1 MSKLACNIV
10 LYRPD
15 PDMLAT
21 NFRYWQIEVL
31 LHQAEA
37 LITRCLRDFRI
48 YSSLDFQ
55 WHQFEAD
62 LEAQEIKLGLFNQP
76 VTKDIFDREVAAP
89 RSEYISPDIA
99 LEPPEE
105 PEESEILTLVEPI
118 EAKSEEEPVIK
129 TSLELRTEALQRK
142 KELAAPGRP
151 FALDEQRDLALK
163 RLCRDY
169 EEAVNRACVAE
180 EGLKKLYDQAGVSSP
195 LPSEAETLGTSITNL
210 AIWIRNASE
219 WLVEYHQMEQP
230 FTRAISVRSLLNRNS
245 WALLKHSRDN
255 YSLKLQ
261 VPADLFRGHYNCHL
275 RGIAAALVGEAGTVP
290 WSIILRLPDEAL
302 YERAGQSEDVDQS
315 SRATCLLGRVE
326 SRRSPRPPEVC
337 GVTTLLNAS
346 PVGRS
351 TPGGMWSL
359 DIIKPVGANSES
371 FHHIEDIVL
380 EIYAVGIPQK
390 ITS

>member
-1 MSKLACNIV
+1 
-10 LYRPD
+10 
-15 PDMLAT
+15 MLAT
-21 NFRYWQIEVL
+21 NFRYWQIEGL

-48 YSSLDFQ
+48 YCSLDSQ

-76 VTKDIFDREVAAP
+76 VTRDIFDREVAAP
-89 RSEYISPDIA
+89 QSEYISPDVA
-99 LEPPEE
+99 AEPQ
-105 PEESEILTLVEPI
+105 EESEIVTLVEAI
-118 EAKSEEEPVIK
+118 EAKSEEAPAVK

-142 KELAAPGRP
+142 RELAAPGRP

-180 EGLKKLYDQAGVSSP
+180 EGLKKLYDQTGVSSP

-219 WLVEYHQMEQP
+219 WLAEYHQMEQP
-230 FTRAISVRSLLNRNS
+230 FTRAVSVRSLLNRNS

-302 YERAGQSEDVDQS
+302 YERAGQSMEVDQS
-315 SRATCLLGRVE
+315 NRATCLLGRVE
-326 SRRSPRPPEVC
+326 SRRSHRSPEVC
-337 GVTTLLNAS
+337 GATTLLNAS

-359 DIIKPVGANSES
+359 DIIKPVGATSES
-371 FHHIEDIVL
+371 FHHLEDVVL